1 MWGLDSQG
9 VPSWGLPRCLRA
21 RKGRP
26 SQASRRPLQ
35 LMVHKWMPVSESL
48 PVVDMWLWVD
58 SVGSSGS
65 NSHNWTPEP
74 EACGQEK
81 VG

>member
-1 MWGLDSQG
+1 MWGLDAQE
-9 VPSWGLPRCLRA
+9 VPRCLRA
-21 RKGRP
+21 RKGCP

-35 LMVHKWMPVSESL
+35 LMVHKRMPVSEGL
-48 PVVDMWLWVD
+48 PVVDTWLRVD
-58 SVGSSGS
+58 SAGSSGS